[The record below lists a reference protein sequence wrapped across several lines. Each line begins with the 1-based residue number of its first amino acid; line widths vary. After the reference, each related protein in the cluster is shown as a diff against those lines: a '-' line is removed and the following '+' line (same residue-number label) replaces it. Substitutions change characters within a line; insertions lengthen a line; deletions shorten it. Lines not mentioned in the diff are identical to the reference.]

1 MANSFEFIDFSI
13 QVTEAMNDAL
23 IAALYEAAGELHA
36 RTVRNSRQGHKYGD
50 LSARALWEY
59 LVDEGDMKAQ
69 VGSPYEA
76 GYWEEFGTG
85 EHAQN
90 GDGRKGWWVYIE
102 GGSGYEGKTNTY
114 SSKEEAERMARY
126 IKKKQEPI
134 KVKPKL
140 NFVLTTY
147 YKGTGMEEVLKKLEQ
162 YVDNADK
169 SENDITCI

>member
-1 MANSFEFIDFSI
+1 MANSFEFIDFSV

-36 RTVRNSRQGHKYGD
+36 RTVRNSRQGQKYGD

-126 IKKKQEPI
+126 IKKKYGLDAHATDGI
-134 KVKPKL
+134 KPNKPLQMAFQSGEAAVQRIFEAKL
-140 NFVLTTY
+140 
-147 YKGTGMEEVLKKLEQ
+147 KGLG
-162 YVDNADK
+162 
-169 SENDITCI
+169 